1 MTYDELKKE
10 EAAGSAKYWKWRA
23 EREELYKNEYLTD
36 LLANNTT
43 TTYGW
48 GWSEWVSAFFIVAQ
62 LVWVA
67 CAAYTAWNYF
77 L

>member
-43 TTYGW
+43 ISYGW
-48 GWSEWVSAFFIVAQ
+48 SWGEWAAAACLVLQLAWVSHA
-62 LVWVA
+62 VWK
-67 CAAYTAWNYF
+67 YF